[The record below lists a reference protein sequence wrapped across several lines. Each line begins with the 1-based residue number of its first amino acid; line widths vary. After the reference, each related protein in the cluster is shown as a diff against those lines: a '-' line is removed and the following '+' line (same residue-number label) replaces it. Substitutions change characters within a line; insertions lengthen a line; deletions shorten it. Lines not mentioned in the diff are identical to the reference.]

1 MPCYNSDMCPENFH
15 RKKCHRYDF
24 AGHAHELTFSC
35 YKKRAFLLS
44 ERTCQYLVDS
54 IVHARQK
61 HDFDLW
67 AYVFMPEHVHVLI
80 CPRKLSYSISQILL
94 SIKQPISRRAMIYL
108 RKHNPAGL
116 KSLATGQKH
125 SPYRFWQ
132 AGGGYDR
139 NITSSRTIINVV
151 RYIHNNPV
159 RRELASSAEQWYYSS
174 AAEWHSTGS
183 GPIPLD
189 RDSFPVI

>member
-1 MPCYNSDMCPENFH
+1 MHSENLH
-15 RKKCHRYDF
+15 RKKCRRYDF

-35 YKKRAFLLS
+35 YRQRAFLQS

-54 IVHARQK
+54 IIRARQK

-67 AYVFMPEHVHVLI
+67 AYVFMPEHVHVLL
-80 CPRKLSYSISQILL
+80 CPRNQSYSVSQILL
-94 SIKQPISRRAMIYL
+94 SIKQPISRRVTIYL

-139 NITSSRTIINVV
+139 NITSSRTIINAVH
-151 RYIHNNPV
+151 YIHNNPV
-159 RRELASSAEQWYYSS
+159 RRELVSSAERWYYSS
-174 AAEWHSTGS
+174 AAEWYSAGS